1 MDNLP
6 EVQKI
11 KMHVNCFWLLIVM
24 FMCGCQSV
32 DMEGVYELVSG
43 VNGKM
48 YRINKQSGDIAVVEN
63 DEVRMLSDK
72 DDPLGIMKKNGS
84 SDEKSQKGYESKK
97 FTIIETFKVR
107 LKNTD
112 KIITV
117 TADEYDQKYFEKI
130 KE

>member
-84 SDEKSQKGYESKK
+84 SDCNRCDARRHMILSGFIYMPD
-97 FTIIETFKVR
+97 IR
-107 LKNTD
+107 KNYS
-112 KIITV
+112 V
-117 TADEYDQKYFEKI
+117 
-130 KE
+130 